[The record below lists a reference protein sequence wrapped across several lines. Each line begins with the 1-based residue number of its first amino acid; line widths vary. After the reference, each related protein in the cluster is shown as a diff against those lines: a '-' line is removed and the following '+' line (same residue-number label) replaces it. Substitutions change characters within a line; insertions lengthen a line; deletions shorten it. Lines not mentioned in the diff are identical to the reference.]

1 MYPILCCDVLWPLA
15 TYNVSCPAK
24 SKSRAKK
31 EALEIMKT
39 GHAASRSFLF
49 FGADR
54 GAVVDVAVLVGT
66 SSHPLNNMLLSNESK
81 HNYHLRLLV
90 PFGMLG
96 PKWRNFH
103 ITTFQ

>member
-1 MYPILCCDVLWPLA
+1 MLA
-15 TYNVSCPAK
+15 ALR
-24 SKSRAKK
+24 RANLVQKK

-39 GHAASRSFLF
+39 GRAASRSFLF

-81 HNYHLRLLV
+81 HNYHLHLLV
-90 PFGMLG
+90 PSGMLG
-96 PKWRNFH
+96 PNPNRGIF
-103 ITTFQ
+103 T